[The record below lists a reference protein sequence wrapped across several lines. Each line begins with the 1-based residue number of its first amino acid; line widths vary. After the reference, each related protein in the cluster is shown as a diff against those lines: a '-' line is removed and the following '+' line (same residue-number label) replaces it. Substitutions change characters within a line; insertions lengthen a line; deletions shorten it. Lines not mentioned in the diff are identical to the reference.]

1 MRSLTSM
8 AVMLLF
14 ATQVAAQTAAAP
26 IPSPT
31 PPTPPTVA
39 MPSQSDIAGTVQ
51 KIGGAKSSQEV
62 LGQVM
67 VVGSLLGC
75 TQKTAG
81 KEATQA
87 FYGEMQKIG
96 KTAETYCKQ
105 GQATEAR
112 ALLLSTFAAKKNDAV
127 VKAGLGCY
135 DAQAQL
141 VEAMGGKRIAAD
153 AAHYA
158 RWLRDP
164 EIAKS
169 EMKETDICRN
179 SKG

>member
-1 MRSLTSM
+1 MT
-8 AVMLLF
+8 LLITTH
-14 ATQVAAQTAAAP
+14 ALAQTAAAP
-26 IPSPT
+26 IASPT

-39 MPSQSDIAGTVQ
+39 MPSQSDIAS
-51 KIGGAKSSQEV
+51 KMLKLGGGKNSEEV

-87 FYGEMQKIG
+87 FYGEMQKVG
-96 KTAETYCKQ
+96 KTAESYCKQ

-135 DAQAQL
+135 DVQAQM
-141 VEAMGGKRIAAD
+141 VQAMGGKRLATD